1 MNNNIKIYI
10 PTFKRHD
17 KQIFFESLPDF
28 LKEKVTFVVQK
39 QEEHLF
45 KDKNILVVDNDI
57 GIAKT
62 KEIIYRTAEKQ
73 RYLVVDDDVT
83 LMRRNAKYFGKESN
97 MDVAKRPMIDS
108 DWKELFARL
117 DKCHKEKRILCG
129 FKAGGIL
136 PRPKAIFYNGGIFA
150 IFSIDGKQLAEVID
164 DIDFNYVPIQED
176 VHFNL
181 HLLSN
186 GYSNAIM
193 EEFCYM
199 QKFNSVGGCSTFR
212 TIQMQDET
220 SKKLNLKYPKHFII
234 NYNRTVSKSMIGSFG
249 TKVLYSKA
257 YKDYIKGKSLGKLDQ
272 WHTN

>member
-17 KQIFFESLPDF
+17 KQIFFESLPNF

-62 KEIIYRTAEKQ
+62 REIIYRTAGEQ

-83 LMRRNAKYFGKESN
+83 LYRRNAKYFGKESN
-97 MDVAKRPMIDS
+97 MNVAKRPLIDS
-108 DWKELFARL
+108 DWEELFTRL
-117 DKCHKEKRILCG
+117 DKCHNENRILCG

-136 PRPKAIFYNGGIFA
+136 PRPKPIFYNGGIFA
-150 IFSIDGKQLAEVID
+150 VFSIDGKQLTKIID

-176 VHFNL
+176 VNFNL
-181 HLLSN
+181 HLLTN

-193 EEFCYM
+193 EEFCYI
-199 QKFNSVGGCSTFR
+199 QKFNSDGGCSSFR

-220 SKKLNLKYPKHFII
+220 SKKLNLKYPKYFTI
-234 NYNRTVSKSMIGSFG
+234 NYNKTVSKSLLGSFR

-257 YKDYIKGKSLGKLDQ
+257 YKDSK
-272 WHTN
+272 